1 MFTSLS
7 KSLIPN
13 SAVIQSISKN
23 YAKDVKFGHEV
34 KKLLLQGVDKIT
46 NTVSV
51 TLGPKGRNVILE
63 NPYKPIVTK
72 DGVTVAKTIDLPD
85 RYENIGVKII
95 QGVAQNTNK
104 RAGDGTTTA
113 TVLARAIAK
122 EGFEKLTHGGNPN
135 EIRKGLMMG
144 VDSAI
149 HRLDKI
155 TKPVISEEEIM
166 NVATISANGDRHIGG
181 LITQALNKVGKEGI
195 VTVKEGKA
203 ITDSFELID
212 GIKIENGYFSP
223 SFTNSR
229 GNKVIFEKC
238 FVLLCDMKIIS
249 VRSIIHALESAAL
262 KKKPLLIIAE
272 DFEQEPILAMVINNM
287 KGNCQVAAV
296 KSPGI
301 GDFRKE
307 TLYDIAA
314 TTGGKVYGDE
324 ATDEKKEL
332 NFLKYFGSAGEVII
346 NNEETL
352 LLKCNGKKED
362 IQSRAGTIKGLIK
375 QADNDLDATKL
386 KERLSRLLCGVAT
399 INIGAGSETELREKK
414 DRVEDALHATRA
426 ALEEGIV
433 PGGGIALLRCIDEV
447 NRVPAENADQ
457 KAGIEILCK
466 ALKTPCMTIASNS
479 GLDASVVVNKVLQY
493 QDGMGYDA
501 RENRYVNMMDAGIID
516 PTKVVKTA
524 LQDAASAASLLMTA
538 EAAVTFIIEGDE
550 IIL

>member
-1 MFTSLS
+1 MFTSFN
-7 KSLIPN
+7 KILIPYGT
-13 SAVIQSISKN
+13 VLQSIGRN

-34 KKLLLQGVDKIT
+34 KKLLLKGVDKIT
-46 NTVSV
+46 NAVSV
-51 TLGPKGRNVILE
+51 TLGPK
-63 NPYKPIVTK
+63 
-72 DGVTVAKTIDLPD
+72 
-85 RYENIGVKII
+85 
-95 QGVAQNTNK
+95 
-104 RAGDGTTTA
+104 
-113 TVLARAIAK
+113 VLARAIAK
-122 EGFEKLTHGGNPN
+122 EGFEKLTRGGNPN

-149 HRLDKI
+149 HWLDKI
-155 TKPVISEEEIM
+155 TKPVVSEEEIL
-166 NVATISANGDRHIGG
+166 NVATISANGDSHIGG
-181 LITQALNKVGKEGI
+181 LIAQALNKVGKEGI
-195 VTVKEGKA
+195 VTVKEGKT

-223 SFTNSR
+223 SFINSR
-229 GNKVIFEKC
+229 GNKVILEKC
-238 FVLLCDMKIIS
+238 FVLLCDSKITS

-262 KKKPLLIIAE
+262 HKKPLLIVAE
-272 DFEQEPILAMVINNM
+272 DFEQDAILTMVINNL
-287 KGNCQVAAV
+287 KGSCQVAAV

-307 TLYDIAA
+307 TLYDIAV

-324 ATDEKKEL
+324 ATEEKKES
-332 NFLKYFGSAGEVII
+332 NFLKYFGLAGEVII

-362 IQSRAGTIKGLIK
+362 IQSRAETIRGLIE
-375 QADNDLDATKL
+375 QAANDLDATKL
-386 KERLSRLLCGVAT
+386 KERLSRLVCGVAT
-399 INIGAGSETELREKK
+399 ISIGASSETELREKK

-433 PGGGIALLRCIDEV
+433 PGGGVALLECIKDV
-447 NRVPAENADQ
+447 SRVLAENNDQ
-457 KAGIEILCK
+457 RAGIDILIK
-466 ALKTPCMTIASNS
+466 ALKTPCMIIASNS
-479 GLDASVVVNKVLQY
+479 GLDGSVVVNKVLQY
-493 QDGMGYDA
+493 EDGMGYDA
-501 RENRYVNMMDAGIID
+501 RENKYVNMMEAGIID